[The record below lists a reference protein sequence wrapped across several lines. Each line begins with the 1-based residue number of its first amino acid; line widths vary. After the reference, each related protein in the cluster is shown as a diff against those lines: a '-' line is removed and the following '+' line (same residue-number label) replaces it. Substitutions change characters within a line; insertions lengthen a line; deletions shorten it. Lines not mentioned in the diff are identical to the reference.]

1 MPPRWLSSSLSPS
14 RAHRRSVLLAAA
26 LAALGGWHLL
36 LRGQG
41 RGVPLICDEGEYAV
55 AARVWS
61 SGGLPYRDAFSQK
74 PPMILFIYRAA
85 SALSSSPESPRA
97 AAAVAGL
104 LTMLAMFLCAP
115 RAWSAAGRLAG
126 PAAFA
131 ALSAIPVG
139 DFGFPANTETF
150 VNLFAALSALA
161 VLRDAPFWAGLAAGA
176 ALTTKQ
182 TAAWIALGFW
192 AIAVVGRRGPR
203 ARAALRYAAG
213 AAIFPATWAAYFAA
227 RGAWGY
233 YWSQAW
239 SGNARYASVL
249 LMTGAIGSQLRWFAT
264 SIAPKFLIFSLPA
277 LGLAGWSLRGLKAGP
292 ERPAETLAVV
302 WFGAAIA
309 AALTGLFLFP
319 HYFVVAAPP
328 LALAAACGV
337 ERLAPRR
344 RRGAWAALAALAL
357 WPAAMSPAL
366 FFSPD
371 ARARGL
377 ALLYPNPLFET
388 KVLGEEIGRHAAPG
402 DRLHVFGSESALF
415 VYSGLAPATR
425 HTYCYALTLFPK
437 DASGWHKEMAALAAS
452 PPHFVVFSTQRL
464 STIITSRLGQ
474 AYRDAMIA
482 FLAGRYRYDGAMI
495 VRPSL
500 AVPAYKPASAREL
513 PSFAAQDRLLLF
525 VRR

>member
-1 MPPRWLSSSLSPS
+1 MAGRATS
-14 RAHRRSVLLAAA
+14 RRGGVLLAAA

-41 RGVPLICDEGEYAV
+41 RGVPLITDEGEYAV

-61 SGGLPYRDAFSQK
+61 AGGLPYRDAFSQK
-74 PPMILFIYRAA
+74 PPMTFLIYRAVA
-85 SALSSSPESPRA
+85 ALSSSPESPRA

-104 LTMLAMFLCAP
+104 LTMLALFFCAP
-115 RAWSAAGRLAG
+115 RSWSAAGRLAG

-131 ALSAIPVG
+131 ALATLPVG

-161 VLRDAPFWAGLAAGA
+161 VLRGAPFWAGLAAGA

-182 TAAWIALGFW
+182 TAAWTALGF
-192 AIAVVGRRGPR
+192 AALAVLGQRGPR
-203 ARAALRYAAG
+203 ARAALRYAVG
-213 AAIFPATWAAYFAA
+213 AAIVPAAWAAYFAA
-227 RGAWGY
+227 HGAQGD
-233 YWSQAW
+233 YWSQVW

-249 LMTGAIGSQLRWFAT
+249 LAAGGLYGQLRWFAAAV
-264 SIAPKFLIFSLPA
+264 APKFLMFGLPA

-302 WFGAAIA
+302 WFGAAVA
-309 AALTGLFLFP
+309 SALTGLFLFP

-328 LALAAACGV
+328 LALTAACGV
-337 ERLAPRR
+337 EKLAPRR
-344 RRGAWAALAALAL
+344 RAAWAALAALAF
-357 WPAAMSPAL
+357 WPAALSPGL
-366 FFSPD
+366 FFSSD

-388 KVLGEEIGRHAAPG
+388 KVLGEEIGRWAAPG
-402 DRLHVFGSESALF
+402 ERLHVFGSEGALF

-425 HTYCYALTLFPK
+425 HTLCYALTLFPK
-437 DASGWHKEMAALAAS
+437 DASGWKDEMAALAAA
-452 PPHFVVFSTQRL
+452 PPRFVVFSTQPL
-464 STIITSRLGQ
+464 STIMGSRLGL

-482 FLAGRYRYDGAMI
+482 FLGERYRYDGAMV
-495 VRPSL
+495 VRP
-500 AVPAYKPASAREL
+500 APGMPAYEPAAAGAL
-513 PSFAAQDRLLLF
+513 PGFDAKDRLLLF